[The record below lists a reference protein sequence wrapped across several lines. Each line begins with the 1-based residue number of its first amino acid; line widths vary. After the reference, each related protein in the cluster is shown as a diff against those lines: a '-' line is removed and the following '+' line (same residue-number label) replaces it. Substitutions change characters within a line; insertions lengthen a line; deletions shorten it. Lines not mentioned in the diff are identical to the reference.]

1 MNVRRI
7 EAGNAERPL
16 YALLPFLYYENMTR
30 EKFTE
35 SLLSSGF
42 SECPGGEGCTLYE
55 RDGSYIFAFP
65 SHIAS
70 PLYDAEWHSSYED
83 IRLTR
88 SRRGW
93 FEIEKT
99 DGSSIVLS
107 SDDDIEIG
115 CMG

>member
-1 MNVRRI
+1 
-7 EAGNAERPL
+7 
-16 YALLPFLYYENMTR
+16 MTR
-30 EKFTE
+30 EKLIE

-42 SECPGGEGCTLYE
+42 SECFSGEEYTLYE
-55 RDGSYIFAFP
+55 RDGSYIFAFQT
-65 SHIAS
+65 HIAS
-70 PLYDAEWHSSYED
+70 SLYDAEWQSDYEE

-88 SRRGW
+88 SRKGW

>member
-1 MNVRRI
+1 
-7 EAGNAERPL
+7 
-16 YALLPFLYYENMTR
+16 MTR

-42 SECPGGEGCTLYE
+42 SECPGGEGYTLYE
-55 RDGSYIFAFP
+55 RDGIYIFAFP
-65 SHIAS
+65 THIAAS
-70 PLYDAEWHSSYED
+70 LYDAEWQTDYEE

-99 DGSSIVLS
+99 DCSSIVLT